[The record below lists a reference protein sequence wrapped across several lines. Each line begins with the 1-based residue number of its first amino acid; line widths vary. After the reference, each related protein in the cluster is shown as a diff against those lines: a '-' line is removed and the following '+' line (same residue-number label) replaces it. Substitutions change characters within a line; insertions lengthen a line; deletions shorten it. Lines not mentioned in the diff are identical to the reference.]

1 MPERDKKFHTMAKTA
16 KDAIIMMDDEGKISY
31 WNPAAEKIFG
41 YTNQEVFGEE
51 LRIIIPEKYHKDY
64 HRGIGAFKGT
74 GQGPAVGRKRVSE
87 AIRKNG
93 TEFPVEIFVSAV
105 QIMGEWYALGIVRDI
120 SERKRMEETLK
131 EIGEKYELLFN
142 IEKDAIMF
150 VDSETQRFVE
160 INKVAE
166 ELYGY
171 SRDEFLKMK
180 ATDVNGH
187 PEKIDVDIT
196 EVGNLSADETL
207 NSMHKKKDGTVF
219 PVEISGT
226 AFLWKNRETFCTKV
240 RDVTD
245 HKGKEG
251 QTNS

>member
-1 MPERDKKFHTMAKTA
+1 MPDREERFHTMAETA
-16 KDAIIMMDDEGKISY
+16 KDAIIMMDNEGKISY

-64 HRGIGAFKGT
+64 HRGIGAFKET
-74 GQGPAVGRKRVSE
+74 GQGPAVGKKRVSE

-93 TEFPVEIFVSAV
+93 TVFPVEIFVSAV
-105 QIMGEWYALGIVRDI
+105 QIMGEWFALGIVRDI
-120 SERKRMEETLK
+120 SERKLMEETLK
-131 EIGEKYELLFN
+131 EIGEKYKLLFN

-150 VDSETQRFVE
+150 VDSETQEFLE

-171 SRDEFLKMK
+171 SRDEFLKMR
-180 ATDVNGH
+180 ATDVSAY
-187 PEKIDVDIT
+187 PEEIDVGIT
-196 EVGNLSADETL
+196 QVGDLAADETL

-226 AFLWKNRETFCTKV
+226 AFLWKNRKTFCTKV
-240 RDVTD
+240 RDVTEPEE
-245 HKGKEG
+245 K
-251 QTNS
+251 